1 MGKLEK
7 KVLKKVSRISD
18 LCLEI
23 SNHDEEEGKPDTF
36 YCYFGNAHYL
46 EVRVYADGWREGI
59 EPDKQ
64 LDECIDFKH
73 AEEKLDEMIA
83 YLEDLKEKSERR
95 SDNCELY

>member
-1 MGKLEK
+1 MGKVEK
-7 KVLKKVSRISD
+7 KILEKVSRIHD

-23 SNHDEEEGKPDTF
+23 SNHDEKEGEPVAF
-36 YCYFGNAHYL
+36 YNLFGNAHYL

-83 YLEDLKEKSERR
+83 YLEELKEKK
-95 SDNCELY
+95 